1 MVDLRPNVIALPQR
15 RSEPRRTDQSTI
27 LQMLFNNKR
36 LALETEQ
43 AANLKEY
50 RAAKLIQEEEIEK
63 DRIAALDAHNE
74 RMFTLSQERNKLAL
88 ATKEITEAEANK
100 EAEFIKFRTSKLEG
114 DTDRAI
120 ETLGLLNDLKKLKV
134 EYNRMAAKNN
144 ADTLKVTTA
153 EIERIKANYKPG
165 FDFYVKNGVL
175 FAGQEQE
182 YLGALIQAAQGKD
195 RQLNLLLGRKTGI
208 DSIGDAV
215 EGEKLRS
222 VAEIEAEEKAGI
234 IAAKEKKLK
243 ELQDK
248 EAKLQEKDET
258 VSLSKAKQR
267 IKGTMERELDPMTP
281 SDLFQLSDSPQQL
294 GSTKGDIIDEDL
306 TITGKPR
313 EGLSSLRSPNPIT
326 ILGAGPEQP
335 PAGTGQGIETFG
347 GLVKALKDNRITAL
361 AAFLKAEKLK
371 RRSKNLT
378 AAQKT
383 NLEILS
389 KLFKE
394 REAEL

>member
-1 MVDLRPNVIALPQR
+1 
-15 RSEPRRTDQSTI
+15 
-27 LQMLFNNKR
+27 NNKR

-335 PAGTGQGIETFG
+335 PTGTGQGIETFG

>member
-15 RSEPRRTDQSTI
+15 REPNRRSDSNTI

-243 ELQDK
+243 ELQEK

>member
-15 RSEPRRTDQSTI
+15 REPNRRSDSNTI

>member
-15 RSEPRRTDQSTI
+15 RSEPRRSDSNTI